1 MATSNP
7 VVVDEN
13 SLQPFFVL
21 HKASQPPRKTS
32 GKTKRRIDLSPL
44 DPHKSNNGSVED
56 LDCFG
61 MRLQTFHFFWSKIE
75 VVTKDVLREI
85 NGDVFDKIGCWI
97 RESFD
102 AISSCKVSDL
112 SQATNSY
119 PLLLPASHLTLSKQ
133 LFTGLVCTKNMEFVD
148 DIPTFTELAQH
159 LKSCGC
165 HVANLSSLDFYEKN
179 GISNCL
185 RNLLR
190 QFLTGSTDAADIS
203 SLASWY
209 HEQDRYENPII
220 VIIEGIERC
229 CESVLS
235 DFITLLSEWTVKLPI
250 ILIMGVTTIVD
261 ALRDILPSSTLQY
274 LSPSKFVLES
284 PTERMDAVIE
294 SVLVKYGTCFCL
306 GHEVATFLRNYFLR
320 EDGTLTSFIRAFKMA
335 CAQHFILYPSG
346 LAISGLLENKY
357 SHDLSYGTIA
367 SLQGSIVKQ
376 AFGLPSQLRNNQ
388 VEPDGD
394 IFHDLTEI
402 QRHWHLWSSLV
413 MCIYEAAKYQ
423 KTTLLD
429 LYCEVLDPQ
438 LYKTEASGDQVA
450 SRYSG
455 SLCSKSHCLL
465 GKHPSLEMCGSI
477 CQAARGLRDLP
488 AKELWQLLMKWSELT
503 NGTSEVHEKIKEL
516 QSLARS
522 EDRMHLSMQPM
533 DMSNIHTTRGNLISG
548 KDMAKLS
555 EQAARLAGCM
565 VWEYMEPIECIP
577 LHEVICFKN
586 VDKLQ
591 SALIGDPRTRI
602 QIDLLESQKFLKCS
616 CCRENACISLPS
628 IHDTSIIYSLAQEH
642 GDLINIHDWFQ
653 SFKVTISKSGMRTKS
668 RLKQSQ
674 SPSPKKRKPSNEPQK
689 ISEASIQA
697 RFCRAVSELQ
707 ITGLI
712 RMPSK
717 RRQDYVQRVAFGL

>member
-1 MATSNP
+1 MAMSNS

-13 SLQPFFVL
+13 SLQSFFVL

-44 DPHKSNNGSVED
+44 DPHKSNHGSEDD

-61 MRLQTFHFFWSKIE
+61 MRLQTFHFFWSKLE
-75 VVTKDVLREI
+75 VVIKDVLRQI
-85 NGDVFDKIGCWI
+85 NADVFDKIGCWI
-97 RESFD
+97 RDSFD
-102 AISSCKVSDL
+102 AISSCKVFDL
-112 SQATNSY
+112 SQATNLY
-119 PLLLPASHLTLSKQ
+119 PLVLPASHLALSKQ

-148 DIPTFTELAQH
+148 DIPTFKELAQH
-159 LKSCGC
+159 LKSYGC
-165 HVANLSSLDFYEKN
+165 HVANLSSLDFSEKN

-185 RNLLR
+185 RNLLQ
-190 QFLTGSTDAADIS
+190 QFLTGSLDAADIS

-209 HEQDRYENPII
+209 HEQDRYKNPMI
-220 VIIEGIERC
+220 VIIEGMERC

-250 ILIMGVTTIVD
+250 ILILGVTTIVD

-284 PTERMDAVIE
+284 PTERMDAVIQ

-320 EDGTLTSFIRAFKMA
+320 EDGTLTSFIRALKMA
-335 CAQHFILYPSG
+335 CVQHFIFYPSG

-367 SLQGSIVKQ
+367 SLQQSIVKQ

-388 VEPDGD
+388 VEQDGDIFHEDGD

-402 QRHWHLWSSLV
+402 QRHLHLWSSLV
-413 MCIYEAAKYQ
+413 MCVYEAAKYQ
-423 KTTLLD
+423 KTTMLD

-438 LYKTEASGDQVA
+438 LCKAEASGDQVA

-455 SLCSKSHCLL
+455 RLCSKSHCLL
-465 GKHPSLEMCGSI
+465 GMHPSFEMCGSI
-477 CQAARGLRDLP
+477 CQAAHGLRDLP
-488 AKELWQLLMKWSELT
+488 AKELSQLLMKWSELT
-503 NGTSEVHEKIKEL
+503 NSTSEVHEKIKEL

-522 EDRMHLSMQPM
+522 EDRMHLSIQQMG
-533 DMSNIHTTRGNLISG
+533 MSDIRTTRGNLISG
-548 KDMAKLS
+548 KDMDKLS

-565 VWEYMEPIECIP
+565 VREYMKPIECVP

-586 VDKLQ
+586 VDELQ
-591 SALIGDPRTRI
+591 S
-602 QIDLLESQKFLKCS
+602 
-616 CCRENACISLPS
+616 
-628 IHDTSIIYSLAQEH
+628 
-642 GDLINIHDWFQ
+642 
-653 SFKVTISKSGMRTKS
+653 V
-668 RLKQSQ
+668 
-674 SPSPKKRKPSNEPQK
+674 
-689 ISEASIQA
+689 
-697 RFCRAVSELQ
+697 
-707 ITGLI
+707 
-712 RMPSK
+712 
-717 RRQDYVQRVAFGL
+717 